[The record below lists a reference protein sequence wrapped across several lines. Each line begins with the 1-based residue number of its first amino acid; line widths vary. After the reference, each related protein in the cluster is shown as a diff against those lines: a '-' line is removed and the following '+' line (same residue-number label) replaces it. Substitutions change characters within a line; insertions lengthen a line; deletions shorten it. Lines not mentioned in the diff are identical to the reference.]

1 MLGCTIFAQKKGR
14 TSEKDSPICVHS
26 LYIKPKDLI
35 SYYYLA
41 GHAAVFTASWIP
53 SNILALLT
61 VALARLKIVMLG

>member
-1 MLGCTIFAQKKGR
+1 MYDICTKKGR

-41 GHAAVFTASWIP
+41 GHFAAATAAWIL
-53 SNILALLT
+53 SSILVRATVVSSLT
-61 VALARLKIVMLG
+61 VILTNSL